1 VLTDVSFVVPPNARI
16 GLIGENGAGK
26 STLLR
31 ILGGADQPDTGSV
44 SVPRRTGLLWQEVTA
59 APGTTVARFLDAS
72 TDEVRRLGRELE
84 AAAEALAEGSADA
97 TRRYEVALEAAERA
111 DVWSLEARVAS
122 VLAALG
128 VDGIDRDRPLSAVSG
143 GQRSRLALAG
153 VLLARP
159 DALLL
164 DEPTNHLDDAA
175 VAFLRDELV
184 GWRGPVLFASHDR
197 AFLDEVATSLV
208 DLDPARTPSDPRGSG
223 AGVAVFGGGFTDY
236 LARKADERARWERR
250 FLDEERALADL
261 SDVIARTGDDL
272 RFTGVRRDN
281 DKYIGPF
288 KGAKV
293 EAQISRRIGNAE
305 RRIEELERTRV
316 EPPPRPL
323 VFSGIPAGFGALVEG
338 EPLVRLRD
346 VTVEGRMT
354 LERFDVLP
362 ESRVLVTGANGAG
375 KSTLLSVLAGRL
387 AVDRG
392 TVARRKGLRVGLL
405 EQDVRFGDP
414 EESPRSMYA
423 RTLGEE
429 RAERVPLDSLG
440 LLAARDLDRP
450 VAALS
455 VGQQRRVALA
465 LILARPPH
473 VFLLDEPTNHLSLAL
488 ASELEAALG
497 GYPGAVVIASH
508 DRWLRRRWTGAE
520 IALQVVS
527 RS

>member
-1 VLTDVSFVVPPNARI
+1 MSFVVPPDARI

-31 ILGGADQPDTGSV
+31 IAGGADQPDTGSV
-44 SVPRRTGLLWQEVTA
+44 SVPLRTGSLWQEACA
-59 APGTTVARFLDAS
+59 APGTTVARFLEAS
-72 TDEVRRLGRELE
+72 TDEVRRLERELE
-84 AAAEALAEGSADA
+84 AAAEALSERSADA
-97 TRRYEVALEAAERA
+97 THRYEAALDAAERA
-111 DVWSLEARVAS
+111 DVWSLAARVAS
-122 VLAALG
+122 ILAALG
-128 VDGIDRDRPLSAVSG
+128 VDGIDGDRLLTEVSG
-143 GQRSRLALAG
+143 GQRARLTLAG

-197 AFLDEVATSLV
+197 AFLDEVATSLL

-223 AGVAVFGGGFTDY
+223 AGVAVFGGGFTEY
-236 LARKADERARWERR
+236 LARKAEERTRWERR
-250 FLDEERALADL
+250 FLDEERALAGL
-261 SDVIARTGDDL
+261 ADVVARTGDDL

-281 DKYIGPF
+281 DKFIGPF

-293 EAQISRRIGNAE
+293 EAQISRRIGDAE
-305 RRIEELERTRV
+305 RRIQELERTRV

-323 VFSGIPAGFGALVEG
+323 VFSGIPVGFGVLAEG
-338 EPLVRLRD
+338 EPLVRLRG
-346 VTVEGRMT
+346 VTVDGRLT
-354 LERFDVLP
+354 LDRLDILP
-362 ESRVLVTGANGAG
+362 ESRILVTGANGAG
-375 KSTLLSVLAGRL
+375 KSTLLSVLAGRVR
-387 AVDRG
+387 VDEG

-405 EQDVRFGDP
+405 EQDVRLGDP
-414 EESPRSMYA
+414 DESPRSLYG

-429 RAERVPLDSLG
+429 RADRTPLESLG

-450 VAALS
+450 VGSLS

-473 VFLLDEPTNHLSLAL
+473 VLLLDEPTNHLSLAL
-488 ASELEAALG
+488 ASELETALG

-520 IALQVVS
+520 IGLEVVS